1 MLMMQTLLKQR
12 VKTLNDNKS
21 LTRHNITAA
30 MHNFN
35 FKIVTLMLYIVIT
48 LMLYIDDNLLLY
60 VYIIVY

>member
-12 VKTLNDNKS
+12 VKTLNDDNKS
-21 LTRHNITAA
+21 LTRQNITAA

-48 LMLYIDDNLLLY
+48 LMLYIDNLLLY